1 MKQTIKN
8 GLSSQKSSCFLSLVD
23 LKHVFVYVVGI
34 YDVMHISKDRV
45 YLLIWMIGT
54 LCSFTL
60 NGDEIVVVFKNRQYL
75 RDFAID
81 NQNG

>member
-45 YLLIWMIGT
+45 YLLIWMIET
-54 LCSFTL
+54 VRSFTL
-60 NGDEIVVVFKNRQYL
+60 NGDEIVVVLDNLLYL

>member
-8 GLSSQKSSCFLSLVD
+8 GLSSQKSSCFLSLAD
-23 LKHVFVYVVGI
+23 LKHLASYAIGN
-34 YDVMHISKDRV
+34 YDAMLISKDRV
-45 YLLIWMIGT
+45 YWTDVYKQKIL
-54 LCSFTL
+54 SVPL
-60 NGDEIVVVFKNRQYL
+60 NGGQPVTVLKNLLYL